1 MFDKKF
7 RESSFIAAMV
17 AADQSILGANVTYRM
32 MKRFTPNQNI
42 TTSYSLAFNNGI
54 SNPHAGHYGAVSSTS
69 FTYEGQT
76 CFLDDNGNGI
86 LRIYYLDV
94 NNAKVYINSS
104 AGIVNY
110 SSGLVTIS
118 SVIISSSSTIEVS
131 CKPAINDISPT
142 RNMILLIS
150 KASIVVINDSTGIT
164 ESSVSNVT
172 TAGTTETTTSET
184 SSILSTGSTGGV
196 TNLVY

>member
-1 MFDKKF
+1 M
-7 RESSFIAAMV
+7 
-17 AADQSILGANVTYRM
+17 N
-32 MKRFTPNQNI
+32 
-42 TTSYSLAFNNGI
+42 
-54 SNPHAGHYGAVSSTS
+54 
-69 FTYEGQT
+69 
-76 CFLDDNGNGI
+76 
-86 LRIYYLDV
+86 
-94 NNAKVYINSS
+94 
-104 AGIVNY
+104 
-110 SSGLVTIS
+110 
-118 SVIISSSSTIEVS
+118 

-142 RNMILLIS
+142 RNILLIS